1 MTSSG
6 GKLIITIHI
15 LPNISR
21 SEGNQ
26 TMDLGKLIEYNMGN
40 IFLVKPCT
48 KCVEKISP
56 RPKTEIEH
64 TSRST
69 VRNFIAFFL
78 FA

>member
-15 LPNISR
+15 LPNVSR
-21 SEGNQ
+21 SEANQ

-40 IFLVKPCT
+40 IFLVKLCT

-56 RPKTEIEH
+56 RPFSKKPKLSIPLDQQ
-64 TSRST
+64 S
-69 VRNFIAFFL
+69 VIL
-78 FA
+78 

>member
-6 GKLIITIHI
+6 GKLKITIHI
-15 LPNISR
+15 LPNIS

-56 RPKTEIEH
+56 RASLKN
-64 TSRST
+64 
-69 VRNFIAFFL
+69 RN
-78 FA
+78 